1 MCVYVNIKTVI
12 LVGVT
17 IHLEFQTTSVTKN
30 KWNGPKGE
38 KDQDKR
44 PEGHLRRSR
53 DSLDFQLFNILFFP
67 PYLYSLY
74 SMTQTNGERLGRHLK
89 QFETCP
95 RDFVTEKQT
104 GSVTRNL
111 LSILLKHTVN
121 SEVGQW
127 KSENTFEAFPQRLI
141 LE

>member
-1 MCVYVNIKTVI
+1 
-12 LVGVT
+12 
-17 IHLEFQTTSVTKN
+17 
-30 KWNGPKGE
+30 
-38 KDQDKR
+38 
-44 PEGHLRRSR
+44 
-53 DSLDFQLFNILFFP
+53 
-67 PYLYSLY
+67 
-74 SMTQTNGERLGRHLK
+74 MTQTNGERLGRHLK

>member
-1 MCVYVNIKTVI
+1 MKSC
-12 LVGVT
+12 
-17 IHLEFQTTSVTKN
+17 LEPNQIMLRTKSRLSFWLGLQFIWNFKLLLLQKN
-30 KWNGPKGE
+30 KWIGPKGK

-44 PEGHLRRSR
+44 PEGHLRRSW

-121 SEVGQW
+121 CEVGQW
-127 KSENTFEAFPQRLI
+127 KSENT
-141 LE
+141 